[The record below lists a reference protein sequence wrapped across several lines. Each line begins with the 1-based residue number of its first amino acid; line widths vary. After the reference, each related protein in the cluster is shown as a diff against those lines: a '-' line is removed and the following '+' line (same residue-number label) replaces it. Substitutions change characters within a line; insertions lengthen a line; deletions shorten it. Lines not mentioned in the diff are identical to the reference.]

1 MENPFF
7 GQDHE
12 IEPRL
17 KNIVSIGISVSKNQV
32 IHGQN
37 LKSHFS
43 IKRKLEIPTTKL
55 GTQGK
60 VRSYHHSLQVLF
72 GIFLEV
78 GFDYKEPQIH

>member
-1 MENPFF
+1 MLLALVFPF
-7 GQDHE
+7 QK
-12 IEPRL
+12 IRL
-17 KNIVSIGISVSKNQV
+17 FI
-32 IHGQN
+32 GQN